1 MESRPLFAFSQPYA
15 ADSTGWFEIEITIDS
30 GACDTV
36 MPTSMCPHISVLS
49 NELSR
54 RGLGYEVANGAGLKN
69 HGERRCILMSEN
81 SDQAKRI
88 TFQCANVH
96 KPLLS
101 VSRVADLGYECVLN
115 AEGGELRD
123 MVTGDKIPL
132 HRKGNLYTMRA
143 WVREDDSL
151 FSGPP

>member
-1 MESRPLFAFSQPYA
+1 
-15 ADSTGWFEIEITIDS
+15 
-30 GACDTV
+30 
-36 MPTSMCPHISVLS
+36 MCSHISVLS

-69 HGERRCILMSEN
+69 HGERRCILMPEN
-81 SDQAKRI
+81 SEQAKRI
-88 TFQCANVH
+88 TFQFANVH

-123 MVTGDKIPL
+123 MVTGDRIPL

-143 WVREDDSL
+143 WVREDDSV